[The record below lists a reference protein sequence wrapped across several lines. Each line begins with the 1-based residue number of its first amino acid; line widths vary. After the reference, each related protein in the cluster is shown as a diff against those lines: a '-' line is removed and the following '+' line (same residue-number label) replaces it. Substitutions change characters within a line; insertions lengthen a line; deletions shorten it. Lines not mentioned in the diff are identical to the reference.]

1 MPKIISDEEII
12 ERIKAV
18 SRNGLAPSTTRY
30 RDLYALAVRR
40 FKSWE
45 TACILAGV
53 KARYGKHDSR
63 SKARNEKTRVLALV
77 LHVGQLH
84 GKPNVMKCIGYAR
97 KQISG
102 RGSGY
107 V

>member
-1 MPKIISDEEII
+1 MPKIITDEEII

-18 SRNGLAPSTTRY
+18 SRNGLAPSTVHHKSLHR
-30 RDLYALAVRR
+30 LASRR

-45 TACILAGV
+45 TACIIAGV
-53 KARYGKHDSR
+53 RPRYGRYDSSSR
-63 SKARNEKTRVLALV
+63 TRNEKTRVLALV
-77 LHVGQLH
+77 LHVGYLH

-97 KQISG
+97 EEISG